1 VEIYRDAED
10 SRRWMEINRFGSR
23 ERYLDVMEAMNRDP
37 RIEELFERFNTLLTE
52 TECEP
57 EKSQYF
63 RMV

>member
-1 VEIYRDAED
+1 MEIYRDAED
-10 SRRWMEINRFGSR
+10 PRRWMDINRFGSR
-23 ERYLDVMEAMNRDP
+23 ERYLDVMEAMNQDS
-37 RIEELFERFNTLLTE
+37 RIEELFERFSTLLTE

>member
-1 VEIYRDAED
+1 
-10 SRRWMEINRFGSR
+10 MEINRFGSR
-23 ERYLDVMEAMNRDP
+23 ERYLDVMEAINQDP
-37 RIEELFERFNTLLTE
+37 CIEELFERFSTLLTE